1 MLVRSEIAG
10 QKQILWIFGY
20 TEGKNR
26 LILSLGLGG
35 IIQERGE
42 GLKYPL
48 CWSDFLHGAGCALQS
63 SLHTRPACR
72 LAAPAKRAMFALL
85 CPDINFQ
92 INHRRLKCSGTS
104 AAAPLLS
111 LLPAEMERLSHKFP
125 LYANTPPSLSA

>member
-35 IIQERGE
+35 IIQERGV

-48 CWSDFLHGAGCALQS
+48 CWSDFLNGAGCALQS
-63 SLHTRPACR
+63 SLHTGGSQLRPDKNGSVC
-72 LAAPAKRAMFALL
+72 
-85 CPDINFQ
+85 
-92 INHRRLKCSGTS
+92 TS
-104 AAAPLLS
+104 FG
-111 LLPAEMERLSHKFP
+111 RH
-125 LYANTPPSLSA
+125 

>member
-1 MLVRSEIAG
+1 MLVRSQIAG

-48 CWSDFLHGAGCALQS
+48 CWSDFLDGAGCALQS
-63 SLHTRPACR
+63 SLHTQP
-72 LAAPAKRAMFALL
+72 
-85 CPDINFQ
+85 
-92 INHRRLKCSGTS
+92 
-104 AAAPLLS
+104 
-111 LLPAEMERLSHKFP
+111 RLSAGSPGKKG
-125 LYANTPPSLSA
+125 NVCTSLPRH

>member
-35 IIQERGE
+35 IIQERGV

-48 CWSDFLHGAGCALQS
+48 LVGFSPVLVAHC
-63 SLHTRPACR
+63 SLVYTLSPACR

-92 INHRRLKCSGTS
+92 INH
-104 AAAPLLS
+104 
-111 LLPAEMERLSHKFP
+111 
-125 LYANTPPSLSA
+125 PP